1 MPTITNT
8 YERVIV
14 MLKQLFGKGKEQN
27 TEIQELI
34 KEIRNCEFLMTRNE
48 TLFNMTA
55 DEDLIEAQI
64 YEREAL
70 KSQYSY
76 LIKQLR
82 VKEEQIGCFDAVK
95 IGEGI

>member
-1 MPTITNT
+1 
-8 YERVIV
+8 

-82 VKEEQIGCFDAVK
+82 VKEEQSGCLDAVK